1 MRRLLLLSLLAAAGG
16 LAALRAAEVMPP
28 VPKAYFN
35 DYAGIVRPDT
45 VASLNA
51 QLEQFERATSNQIL
65 VVIYPKMQSDSS
77 IEDYTERVKDAWG
90 VGQKGRDNG
99 AILFVF
105 SQDRKLFIQVNYGLE
120 STLPD
125 ALCKRIIDEEIT
137 PHFRQGDYDGG
148 LAAGVTA
155 ILAATRGEYA
165 GTGRTVAE
173 SGRPQSFHVPVGLIF
188 FLLLIGFSFLRSRQQ
203 VVYRGTGRRSVWGAV
218 PWMFLGGG
226 GGGGGYGGGYGGGG
240 GGFSGGGGGFSG
252 GGGMGGGGG
261 AGGSW

>member
-1 MRRLLLLSLLAAAGG
+1 MRPRLLLLSLLFPAAGG
-16 LAALRAAEVMPP
+16 LAGLRAAEVMPP

-45 VASLNA
+45 VANLNA

-90 VGQKGRDNG
+90 VGQKGRNNG

-105 SQDRKLFIQVNYGLE
+105 AQDRKLFIQTNYGLE
-120 STLPD
+120 GALPD

-137 PHFRQGDYDGG
+137 PAFRRGDYDGG

-155 ILAATRGEYA
+155 ILAATRGEYM
-165 GTGRTVAE
+165 GTGRTVADN
-173 SGRPQSFHVPVGLIF
+173 GRHQGFPVPVGLIF

-203 VVYRGTGRRSVWGAV
+203 VVYRGSGRRSVWGAV
-218 PWMFLGGG
+218 PWMFLGSGGG
-226 GGGGGYGGGYGGGG
+226 GGGGGYGGG

-252 GGGMGGGGG
+252 GGGTGGGGG